1 FINKLYQTYKDYTN
15 DQLVE
20 LIQEAARYLQK

>member
-1 FINKLYQTYKDYTN
+1 YQTYKDYTN

>member
-1 FINKLYQTYKDYTN
+1 TYKDYTN

>member
-1 FINKLYQTYKDYTN
+1 LYQTYKDYTN